1 MLMEKNP
8 LAEATALSDALRS
21 VEDIKATLEETFFP
35 TSQYLTFRERVFSV
49 LEAREARLDKGLLQ
63 QKGAALI
70 APAGV
75 GKTRLIKQ
83 AISEFETV
91 AENTGGRKFGHKILS
106 VVVPGRATVKD
117 TSKAILRKLGY
128 PVEAPREDDYLVRK
142 LITLMEQN
150 RYAGLHLDEFQDAG
164 RHTTVENMLIFTK
177 RFRNMMDDSQWPICL
192 ILSGTLEGKDFIN
205 LDPTLS
211 RRLKPIEMLP
221 ISFASDGKVL
231 RHAAAALFKK
241 SGVQDALG
249 LFEQNEFIKIL
260 IHASAYRFG
269 VAIELI
275 IEAIGAALME
285 REEAITLDHFAEAY
299 FVRAS
304 CEDEQNPF
312 MVPRWQHIDTSKVFD
327 RVEDSEPQ
335 PKPKRRRRKL

>member
-1 MLMEKNP
+1 MLMEKDP
-8 LAEATALSDALRS
+8 LAVATALSDALRS
-21 VEDIKATLEETFFP
+21 VEDIKATLEDPFFP
-35 TSQYLTFRERVFSV
+35 TSQYQKFRERVFSV
-49 LEAREARLDKGLLQ
+49 LEAREVRLQKGLLQ

-75 GKTRLIKQ
+75 GKTRLVKQ
-83 AISEFETV
+83 VISEFEAV
-91 AENTGGRKFGHKILS
+91 AEATGGRKYGHRILS
-106 VVVPGRATVKD
+106 VTVPGRATVKD

-128 PVEAPREDDYLVRK
+128 PVESPREDDYLVRK
-142 LITLMEQN
+142 LITLMEQQ

-164 RHTTVENMLIFTK
+164 RHTTAENMQIFTK

-192 ILSGTLEGKDFIN
+192 ILTGTLEGKDFIN

-221 ISFASDGKVL
+221 INFGSDGKVL
-231 RHAAAALFKK
+231 RDAAATLLGK
-241 SGVQDALG
+241 SGINDDLG
-249 LFEQNEFIKIL
+249 LFSENEFVKIL

-285 REEAITLDHFAEAY
+285 NEEAITLDHFAEAY
-299 FVRAS
+299 YVRAS
-304 CEDEQNPF
+304 CEDDQNPF
-312 MVPRWQHIDTSKVFD
+312 VARNWKIIDSSKVFD
-327 RVEDSEPQ
+327 RLEDAE
-335 PKPKRRRRKL
+335 PKPKKRRRKL